1 MSDIRN
7 NRRPKNNRRVNGVQ
21 RKKAVEAVNSASSV
35 VRTSETDAT
44 NTGEVTLVKN
54 EDYQVLIED
63 MGNDGEGIGHVQGMT
78 VFVKDAVVG
87 DLAEVKIVKV
97 KKNIAYGRLMK
108 LITPSPYRVEP
119 VCDKAKRCGGCTMQ
133 QVSYE
138 QQLEY
143 KWNKV
148 KNCLQRIGKMENV
161 EAIMEKPAYGMDD
174 PFHYRNKAQF
184 PVGYDKEGN
193 LVAGFYAGRT
203 HSIVANTNCAI
214 QAEVTHP
221 IVEKVLTYMKE
232 NKISAYDEKNHSG
245 LVRHILTRIGFTTGE
260 IMVCLIV
267 NGTKKQL
274 KHIDKLVDD
283 LKTIEGMTS
292 IIVNTN
298 TDKTNKI
305 LGLRCETV
313 WGQDY
318 IEDYIGNIK
327 YQIGPL
333 SFYQVNPQQT
343 KVLYSKALEYAELKG
358 QELVWDLYCGIGT
371 ISLFLAQKAKQVY
384 GVEIIKEAIDDA
396 RRNAALNHMDNVEFF
411 VGKAEEVVP
420 AQYEKT
426 GIHPDVIVVDPPR
439 KGCDAILLNT
449 MLDMAPKR
457 IVYVSCDPATLARDL
472 KILCEEKYTLEKV
485 SVVDQFSHSVHVE
498 SVCALKRVD
507 E

>member
-1 MSDIRN
+1 M
-7 NRRPKNNRRVNGVQ
+7 
-21 RKKAVEAVNSASSV
+21 
-35 VRTSETDAT
+35 
-44 NTGEVTLVKN
+44 
-54 EDYQVLIED
+54 
-63 MGNDGEGIGHVQGMT
+63 
-78 VFVKDAVVG
+78 
-87 DLAEVKIVKV
+87 
-97 KKNIAYGRLMK
+97 
-108 LITPSPYRVEP
+108 
-119 VCDKAKRCGGCTMQ
+119 
-133 QVSYE
+133 
-138 QQLEY
+138 
-143 KWNKV
+143 
-148 KNCLQRIGKMENV
+148 
-161 EAIMEKPAYGMDD
+161 
-174 PFHYRNKAQF
+174 
-184 PVGYDKEGN
+184 
-193 LVAGFYAGRT
+193 
-203 HSIVANTNCAI
+203 ANTNCAI

-420 AQYEKT
+420 AQ
-426 GIHPDVIVVDPPR
+426 
-439 KGCDAILLNT
+439 
-449 MLDMAPKR
+449 
-457 IVYVSCDPATLARDL
+457 
-472 KILCEEKYTLEKV
+472 
-485 SVVDQFSHSVHVE
+485 
-498 SVCALKRVD
+498 
-507 E
+507 

>member
-1 MSDIRN
+1 MK
-7 NRRPKNNRRVNGVQ
+7 KND
-21 RKKAVEAVNSASSV
+21 V
-35 VRTSETDAT
+35 VTV
-44 NTGEVTLVKN
+44 EVT
-54 EDYQVLIED
+54 DI
-63 MGNDGEGIGHVQGMT
+63 GIGGEGIGKVDGYT
-78 VFVKDAVVG
+78 LFIKDAVIG
-87 DLAEVKIVKV
+87 DTVEVKVMKAKKNYGYARLMRIVKES
-97 KKNIAYGRLMK
+97 AF
-108 LITPSPYRVEP
+108 RVSARCPE
-119 VCDKAKRCGGCTMQ
+119 ARRCGGCQIQEMD
-133 QVSYE
+133 YRK
-138 QQLEY
+138 QLEF
-143 KWNKV
+143 KNTKV
-148 KNCLQRIGKMENV
+148 RNNLIRLGSV
-161 EAIMEKPAYGMDD
+161 EEELLDQIMEPIAGMEE
-174 PFHYRNKAQF
+174 PFRYRNKAQF
-184 PVGYDKEGN
+184 PIGVDKEGN
-193 LVAGFYAGRT
+193 LIAGFYAGRT
-203 HSIVANTNCAI
+203 HQIIPVPNRDCVLGVPEN
-214 QAEVTHP
+214 
-221 IVEKVLTYMKE
+221 KVILDQILDYMRE
-232 NKISAYDEKNHSG
+232 EKISAYDEKNHSG

>member
-1 MSDIRN
+1 M
-7 NRRPKNNRRVNGVQ
+7 
-21 RKKAVEAVNSASSV
+21 E
-35 VRTSETDAT
+35 
-44 NTGEVTLVKN
+44 
-54 EDYQVLIED
+54 
-63 MGNDGEGIGHVQGMT
+63 
-78 VFVKDAVVG
+78 
-87 DLAEVKIVKV
+87 
-97 KKNIAYGRLMK
+97 
-108 LITPSPYRVEP
+108 EP
-119 VCDKAKRCGGCTMQ
+119 WH
-133 QVSYE
+133 S
-138 QQLEY
+138 
-143 KWNKV
+143 
-148 KNCLQRIGKMENV
+148 
-161 EAIMEKPAYGMDD
+161 
-174 PFHYRNKAQF
+174 RNKAQF

-439 KGCDAILLNT
+439 KGCDATLLNT

-472 KILCEEKYTLEKV
+472 KMLCEEKYTLEKA

>member
-1 MSDIRN
+1 MN
-7 NRRPKNNRRVNGVQ
+7 NKVKSEQKLNLKKNQ
-21 RKKAVEAVNSASSV
+21 EISL
-35 VRTSETDAT
+35 T
-44 NTGEVTLVKN
+44 
-54 EDYQVLIED
+54 IED
-63 MGNDGEGIGHVQGMT
+63 FTKEGEGLGKYQGFPF
-78 VFVKDAVVG
+78 FVKDTVIG
-87 DLAEVKIVKV
+87 DEVRVSITKL
-97 KKNIAYGRLMK
+97 KKNYGYARLVE
-108 LITPSPYRVEP
+108 IVTPSKDRVTPPCP
-119 VCDKAKRCGGCTMQ
+119 VARQCGGCKLQ
-133 QVSYE
+133 QISYE
-138 QQLEY
+138 KQLFFKKSLVEG
-143 KWNKV
+143 
-148 KNCLQRIGKMENV
+148 CLMRIGGFEKEDIEQKMEPV
-161 EAIMEKPAYGMDD
+161 YGMEE
-174 PFHYRNKAQF
+174 PWHYRNKAQF

-358 QELVWDLYCGIGT
+358 Q
-371 ISLFLAQKAKQVY
+371 
-384 GVEIIKEAIDDA
+384 
-396 RRNAALNHMDNVEFF
+396 
-411 VGKAEEVVP
+411 
-420 AQYEKT
+420 
-426 GIHPDVIVVDPPR
+426 
-439 KGCDAILLNT
+439 
-449 MLDMAPKR
+449 
-457 IVYVSCDPATLARDL
+457 
-472 KILCEEKYTLEKV
+472 
-485 SVVDQFSHSVHVE
+485 
-498 SVCALKRVD
+498 
-507 E
+507 